1 VSPEPTG
8 APEVAGGPVGDARRD
23 PPRRRLSILVPVY
36 NERRTLAAVIARIR
50 AADLA
55 GLEREIL
62 LVDDG
67 STDGT
72 RELLPDLAGADCRVI
87 LHTVNRGKGA
97 AVRTALAAATGD
109 LAIIQDADLEYD
121 PGDYRIL
128 LGPALAGA
136 RCVYGSRFAG
146 GGPQNMSPV
155 TALANRFLTW
165 LTRLLYGLT
174 LTDMETCYKLVE
186 TDLLRSL
193 RLRATGFELEPE
205 ITLKLARRGVAIV
218 EVPIRYTGRSRAE
231 GKKIGIKD
239 GMAAIWTLIKYRF
252 GGP

>member
-1 VSPEPTG
+1 MV
-8 APEVAGGPVGDARRD
+8 
-23 PPRRRLSILVPVY
+23 
-36 NERRTLAAVIARIR
+36 ARIR
-50 AADLA
+50 GADLL

-72 RELLPDLAGADCRVI
+72 REILPDLAGEDCRVI
-87 LHTVNRGKGA
+87 LHPENRGKGA

-109 LAIIQDADLEYD
+109 LSLIQDADLEYD
-121 PGDYRIL
+121 PADYRTL

-136 RCVYGSRFAG
+136 QCVYGSRFLGERRDMA
-146 GGPQNMSPV
+146 PV
-155 TALANRFLTW
+155 TALANRFLTA
-165 LTRLLYGLT
+165 LTRILYHLN

-193 RLRATGFELEPE
+193 RLRAERFDVEPE

-218 EVPIRYTGRSRAE
+218 EVPIRYQARSRGE
-231 GKKIGIKD
+231 GKKIGVGD
-239 GMAAIWTLIKYRF
+239 GLAAIWTLLKYRF
-252 GGP
+252 GDG

>member
-1 VSPEPTG
+1 VNVP
-8 APEVAGGPVGDARRD
+8 APITRVADADPRR
-23 PPRRRLSILVPVY
+23 PPPSRRRLSILVPVY
-36 NERRTLAAVIARIR
+36 NERRTLNELIARIR
-50 AADLA
+50 AADLC

-72 RELLPDLAGADCRVI
+72 RDLLPELAGPDCRVI
-87 LHTVNRGKGA
+87 LHPENRGKGA

-121 PGDYRIL
+121 PGDYRTL
-128 LGPALAGA
+128 LDPALTGA
-136 RCVYGSRFAG
+136 RCVYGSRFLGAARRE
-146 GGPQNMSPV
+146 MAPV

-165 LTRLLYGLT
+165 LTRVLYGLT

-205 ITLKLARRGVAIV
+205 ITLKLARRGIAIV
-218 EVPIRYTGRSRAE
+218 EVPIRYSGRSRSE
-231 GKKIGIKD
+231 GKKIGVGD
-239 GMAAIWTLIKYRF
+239 GVIAMWTLLKYRF
-252 GGP
+252 GDG

>member
-1 VSPEPTG
+1 VSEPLVPTTAKATPEP
-8 APEVAGGPVGDARRD
+8 RS
-23 PPRRRLSILVPVY
+23 RRRLSILVPVY
-36 NERRTLAAVIARIR
+36 NERRTLEQVIARIR

-72 RELLPDLAGADCRVI
+72 RELLPALAGEDCRVI
-87 LHTVNRGKGA
+87 LHPENRGKGA

-109 LAIIQDADLEYD
+109 LSLIQDADLEYD
-121 PGDYRIL
+121 PSDYRL
-128 LGPALAGA
+128 LLAPSLAGA
-136 RCVYGSRFAG
+136 PVVYGSRFLGNARREM
-146 GGPQNMSPV
+146 GPI

-165 LTRLLYGLT
+165 LTRALYGLA

-218 EVPIRYTGRSRAE
+218 EVPIRYSGRGRAE
-231 GKKIGIKD
+231 GKKIGVGD
-239 GMAAIWTLIKYRF
+239 GITAIWTLLKYRF
-252 GGP
+252 GNG

>member
-1 VSPEPTG
+1 VNPQPASTRATAE
-8 APEVAGGPVGDARRD
+8 APGRNA
-23 PPRRRLSILVPVY
+23 PRRRLSILVPVY
-36 NERRTLAAVIARIR
+36 NERRTLAELVARIR
-50 AADLA
+50 AADLS

-72 RELLPDLAGADCRVI
+72 RELLPELAGADCRVI
-87 LHTVNRGKGA
+87 LHPENRGKGA

-121 PGDYRIL
+121 PGDYKTL
-128 LGPALAGA
+128 LVPALAGA
-136 RCVYGSRFAG
+136 RCVYGSRFLGRARREMA
-146 GGPQNMSPV
+146 PI

-165 LTRLLYGLT
+165 LTRSLYGLT
-174 LTDMETCYKLVE
+174 LTDMETCYKLME

-205 ITLKLARRGVAIV
+205 ITLKLARRGVEIV
-218 EVPIRYTGRSRAE
+218 EVPIRYTGRSRSE
-231 GKKIGIKD
+231 GKKIGIGD
-239 GMAAIWTLIKYRF
+239 GVTAIWTLFKYRF
-252 GGP
+252 GDG